1 MSTPSTTVWPV
12 RHDVFGVKVSATR
25 YDEVVQCVL
34 DAAQRGEGGLVD
46 FMPAHLLTAV
56 VGDPALRKRMDDFS
70 IIAPDG
76 QPVRWALNKL
86 YNAGLTDR
94 VYGPE
99 TTKRVCEGA
108 AHRGLPIYLYGGT
121 ESVLATLTARLKEWF
136 PSLIIAGAEA
146 PPFRPLTAEEDAAAV
161 ERINASGAKLVFIGI
176 GSPKQEVFAHAHRD
190 SIRAV
195 QLCVGAAFD
204 FHAGAKKMAPAWMQK
219 RGLEWLFRLTQEPG
233 RLWKRY
239 LVANSTFV
247 FLYGREILRRKVN
260 KLLRRPP
267 APPVR
272 VGGQGLYSGR

>member
-1 MSTPSTTVWPV
+1 MSWPV
-12 RHDVFGVKVSATR
+12 RHDVFGVKVSATH
-25 YDEVVQCVL
+25 YAEVVESVL
-34 DAAQRGEGGLVD
+34 HAAETGQGGLID

-56 VGDPALRKRMDDFS
+56 VGDPDLLKRMDDFA

-99 TTKRVCEGA
+99 TTRRLCAGA
-108 AHRGLPIYLYGGT
+108 AERALPIYLYGGT
-121 ESVLATLTARLKEWF
+121 EAVLTTLCAKLKEWF
-136 PSLIIAGAEA
+136 PTLIIAGSEA

-161 ERINASGAKLVFIGI
+161 ERINASGAKLLFIGI

-190 SIRAV
+190 SIKAV

-204 FHAGAKKMAPAWMQK
+204 FHAGSKKMAPAWMQK
-219 RGLEWLFRLTQEPG
+219 RGLEWLFRLTQEPK

-247 FLYGREILRRKVN
+247 FLYSREILRRKTR
-260 KLLRRPP
+260 KLFGRKP
-267 APPVR
+267 AQPVL
-272 VGGQGLYSGR
+272 GQTPVA